1 MKKSLLIILAVLF
14 VLTGSQS
21 CSKKKGEKPTVPP
34 LNTFVMESS
43 DFESSNG
50 PQRLDQTA
58 SYDHWTHSSVN
69 VLFWQTILTINLVVP
84 VAAYKEALNQTP
96 KWKGAKKGWVWAFTT
111 TVGNFKYTCKL
122 HAKHQN
128 NGEVKWEMFL
138 TQDGGVK
145 DFKWFEGT
153 SDFNNTYGN
162 WLLYKEPKSAQEYIK
177 IEWKKN
183 PTTGYEDIKYT
194 NVLKDDN
201 GKDSFIHYG
210 HHNNIIYNSFYNISL
225 TNKNQNTVNDINI
238 EWHDKNKEGRVKD
251 PVKFL
256 DSDWHCWGVNLL
268 DEQCFQ

>member
-96 KWKGAKKGWVWAFTT
+96 KWKGAKK
-111 TVGNFKYTCKL
+111 
-122 HAKHQN
+122 
-128 NGEVKWEMFL
+128 
-138 TQDGGVK
+138 DGFGH
-145 DFKWFEGT
+145 
-153 SDFNNTYGN
+153 
-162 WLLYKEPKSAQEYIK
+162 LL
-177 IEWKKN
+177 
-183 PTTGYEDIKYT
+183 
-194 NVLKDDN
+194 L
-201 GKDSFIHYG
+201 
-210 HHNNIIYNSFYNISL
+210 
-225 TNKNQNTVNDINI
+225 
-238 EWHDKNKEGRVKD
+238 R
-251 PVKFL
+251 
-256 DSDWHCWGVNLL
+256 
-268 DEQCFQ
+268 